1 MTEPEAPPTPP
12 TATPPPSTDELTYW
26 DFVKEALNVRPELKA
41 LGKLPVNWM
50 ALAGV
55 GTLGLLN
62 PGFWL
67 VGAGLELAFV
77 VLMAQNPRFR
87 NYVRGRRIQAAKQA
101 SAAQWRERQQ
111 ALLAQLSPESQ
122 KRFEAF
128 VKRIDDSKGARADD
142 DMTGLIGDVADDGL
156 HRLRWIYLRLLASA
170 EGLEKQVDP
179 STGKSL
185 QAELDATSK
194 KLEALGP
201 KPDIRI
207 QHSLEQTV
215 DILKQRLK
223 NLEDAKNTLVYI
235 ESELRRVEHQAELI
249 IEEAALAT
257 DADTLSSRID
267 AVTATFHET
276 QEWMHL
282 HKELLSEFGDDEDDD
297 RRPPPQ
303 RALAK

>member
-1 MTEPEAPPTPP
+1 MTDPKAP
-12 TATPPPSTDELTYW
+12 SDELTYW
-26 DFVKEALNVRPELKA
+26 DFVKEAINVRPKLKA
-41 LGKLPVNWM
+41 LGSLPLNWM

-62 PGFWL
+62 PGFWF
-67 VGAGLELAFV
+67 VGAGLELGFV

-87 NYVRGRRIQAAKQA
+87 NYVHGRRIQAAKQA
-101 SAAQWRERQQ
+101 SAAQWRQRQQ
-111 ALLAQLSPESQ
+111 ELLARLSPESQ
-122 KRFEAF
+122 ERFQAF
-128 VKRIDDSKGARADD
+128 VGRIEQAMGDRAEDDLS
-142 DMTGLIGDVADDGL
+142 GLIGDVADDGL

-170 EGLEKQVDP
+170 EGLNKQVDP
-179 STGKSL
+179 NTTKSL
-185 QAELDATSK
+185 QAELDATTK
-194 KLEALGP
+194 QLLALGP
-201 KPDIRI
+201 KPDSRI

-223 NLEDAKNTLVYI
+223 NLEDARNNLVYI

-282 HKELLSEFGDDEDDD
+282 HKELLSEFGDEDDD